1 MEIAPGTLLVS
12 TPLLKGSLFE
22 ASVILL
28 VECNENGVIGFIVN
42 KLFPR
47 KLNELTEFKDTIASS
62 IFYGG
67 PVDNE
72 HLFFVH
78 QHADVIEGSMY
89 VSGKIGWGGNFEQTL
104 QYIQEGLVLEKEVK
118 IFIGYSGWDVQQ
130 LKDEIAEG
138 SWEVINAQENVA
150 FTTNPSM
157 LWEIL
162 YARRN

>member
-1 MEIAPGTLLVS
+1 MEIAPGTLLIS
-12 TPLLKGSLFE
+12 TALLKGSLFE
-22 ASVILL
+22 ETVILL
-28 VECNENGVIGFIVN
+28 VECNENGVIGFIIN

-47 KLNELTEFKDTIASS
+47 KLNELVQFSDGQALN

-78 QHADVIEGSMY
+78 RHSDLIEGSLP
-89 VSGKIGWGGNFEQTL
+89 VSKEICWGGNFAQTL
-104 QYIQEGLVLEKEVK
+104 LYIREGFISEKGVK

-138 SWEVINAQENVA
+138 SWEVINAQESLA
-150 FTTNPSM
+150 FTANPAM
-157 LWEIL
+157 LWEML
-162 YARRN
+162 YARKN